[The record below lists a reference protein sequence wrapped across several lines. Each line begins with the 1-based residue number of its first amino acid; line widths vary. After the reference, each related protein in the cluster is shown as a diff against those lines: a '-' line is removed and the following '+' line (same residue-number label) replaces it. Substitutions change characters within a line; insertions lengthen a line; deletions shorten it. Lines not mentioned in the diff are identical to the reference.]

1 MKCGKWPPP
10 PRKKRISLAVASSLL
25 STEPTRELKA
35 VKASLIARA
44 AGIFRADEIII
55 YRDKGSRRRDQE
67 ELFTLLSYLATPPY
81 LRRRLI
87 PLKPELRIAGLL
99 LPLNIPTHDLPPRPR
114 RGLVMYGIVDGC
126 EDHNCQVY
134 LGRYGTGI
142 LRAERRVPQGSLLLV
157 RIVGLDPIVLEEA
170 REPGVYTGFR
180 VVRGSSLGEVASS
193 YKAKGYAV
201 IGTSRRGECLNS
213 LVLEEPGRGKRGMLV
228 VVGGPRGSV
237 VDDAG
242 GYEYFDAVVNLVPF
256 QGTRT
261 IRSEEAVL
269 IALSLLA
276 PLDEAPE
283 TL

>member
-10 PRKKRISLAVASSLL
+10 PRQKRISLAIASSLL
-25 STEPTRELKA
+25 SIEPTRELKA

-44 AGIFRADEIII
+44 AGIFRVDEIIV

-67 ELFTLLSYLATPPY
+67 ELFTILSYLATPPY

-87 PLKPELRIAGLL
+87 PLRPELRIAGLL

-114 RGLVMYGIVDGC
+114 KGLVMYGIVEEC

-134 LGRYGTGI
+134 LGRYGTGL
-142 LRAERRVPQGSLLLV
+142 LRAGKRVPQGSLLLV
-157 RIVGLDPIVLEEA
+157 RIVDLNPIVLEEA
-170 REPGVYTGFR
+170 RKPRVYTGFR
-180 VVRGSSLGEVASS
+180 VVRGSSLGNVASS
-193 YKAKGYAV
+193 YRAKGYAV
-201 IGTSRRGECLNS
+201 IGTSKRGECLNG
-213 LVLEEPGRGKRGMLV
+213 LVPEKLGRGKGGILV
-228 VVGGPRGSV
+228 AVGGPKGSV
-237 VDDAG
+237 VEDAG
-242 GYEYFDAVVNLVPF
+242 SDEYFDAVVNLVPF

-276 PLDEAPE
+276 PPDEAPE

>member
-1 MKCGKWPPP
+1 MKCDKWPPP
-10 PRKKRISLAVASSLL
+10 PSKKRISLAIASSIL

-35 VKASLIARA
+35 IKASLIARA
-44 AGIFRADEIII
+44 AGIFRVDEIIV
-55 YRDKGSRRRDQE
+55 YRDKSSRRRDQE

-114 RGLVMYGIVDGC
+114 KDLIMYGVIEEC
-126 EDHNCQVY
+126 SDHACRVY

-142 LRAERRVPQGSLLLV
+142 LRVERRVPQGTLIIV
-157 RIVGLDPIVLEEA
+157 RIVSLDPIILEEV
-170 REPGVYTGFR
+170 REPGVYTGFK
-180 VVRGSSLGEVASS
+180 VIRGSSLGQVASS
-193 YKAKGYAV
+193 YKARGYAV
-201 IGTSRRGECLNS
+201 IGTSRRGECIGS
-213 LVLEEPGRGKRGMLV
+213 LVPGELGRGKRGMLV
-228 VVGGPRGSV
+228 AVGGPRGSV
-237 VDDAG
+237 LEDAG

-276 PLDEAPE
+276 HPDEVPE